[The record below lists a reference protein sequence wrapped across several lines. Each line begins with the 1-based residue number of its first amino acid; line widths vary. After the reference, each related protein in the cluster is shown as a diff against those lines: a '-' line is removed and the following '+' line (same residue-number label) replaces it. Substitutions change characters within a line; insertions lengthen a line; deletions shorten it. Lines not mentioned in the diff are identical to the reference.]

1 MLLLSNNWDNFIEF
15 ITVLIVFV
23 GVLALTALTTKF
35 IANYQ
40 KQIGTSGNIEVV
52 ESIHITNNK
61 YIQLVRVGEK
71 YVAIAVCK
79 DTVTTLCEVPKEQI
93 KDLSKEMGKGK
104 SFKEYLLSTMGKS
117 EEVSNQTDDKE

>member
-15 ITVLIVFV
+15 MTVLIVFV
-23 GVLALTALTTKF
+23 GVLALTAWTTKF

-40 KQIGTSGNIEVV
+40 KQVGNSGNIEVV
-52 ESIHITNNK
+52 ESIRITNNK
-61 YIQLVRVGEK
+61 YIQLVRVGET

-79 DTVTTLCEVPKEQI
+79 DTVTTLCEIPKEQI
-93 KDLSKEMGKGK
+93 KDFTKEAGKGK
-104 SFKEYLLSTMGKS
+104 SFKEYLLSTVGKS

>member
-15 ITVLIVFV
+15 ITVLVVFV

-52 ESIHITNNK
+52 ESIRITNNK

-93 KDLSKEMGKGK
+93 KDFTKDLGKGK
-104 SFKEYLLSTMGKS
+104 SFKEYLLSTIGKS
-117 EEVSNQTDDKE
+117 EQVSNQTDDKE